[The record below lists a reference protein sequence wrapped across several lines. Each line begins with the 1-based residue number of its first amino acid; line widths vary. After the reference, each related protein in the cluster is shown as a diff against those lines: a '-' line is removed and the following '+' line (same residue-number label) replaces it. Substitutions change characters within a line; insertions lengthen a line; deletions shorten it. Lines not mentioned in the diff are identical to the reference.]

1 MTKTRSCLNCLR
13 GSGGIFIDSAL
24 LINKYPVPVLCCWLL
39 YIQKQKR
46 RGEQR
51 QRGTTGGGGGGR
63 EAGDC
68 SEEGNRGTEEP
79 PLLALRL
86 AGHVGDSSPS

>member
-1 MTKTRSCLNCLR
+1 MTKTQSCLNCLR

-24 LINKYPVPVLCCWLL
+24 LIDKYPVPVLCCWLL

-51 QRGTTGGGGGGR
+51 QRGTTGGEGGG